1 LVEWV
6 KEARWVEDGKF
17 VTSSGVS
24 AGIDMALA
32 VIAQLAGVETSE
44 TIALATE
51 YDWHRDPAWDPFAR
65 HHGLV

>member
-1 LVEWV
+1 
-6 KEARWVEDGKF
+6 
-17 VTSSGVS
+17 
-24 AGIDMALA
+24 MALA